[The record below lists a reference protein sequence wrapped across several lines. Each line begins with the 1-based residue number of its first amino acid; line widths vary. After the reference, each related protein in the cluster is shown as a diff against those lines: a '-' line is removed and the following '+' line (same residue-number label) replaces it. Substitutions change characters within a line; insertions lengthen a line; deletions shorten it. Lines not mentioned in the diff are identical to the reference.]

1 LAIKLIERRGAART
15 KQIRMRRDLTYV
27 PVKKELEIIK
37 LSKRSSRGQT
47 VTVLKDGTVCL
58 L

>member
-1 LAIKLIERRGAART
+1 
-15 KQIRMRRDLTYV
+15 MRRDLTYV